1 MRRKLV
7 ISLSILVLAG
17 VSLAYLQID
26 DDPIPERQRM
36 LASIKTDH
44 QNPDSYYYL
53 MGISAGEGNDPLQV
67 GKNRVTAILAA
78 KTTAPTG
85 QKFVFTDILEAEK
98 LPEATGSLFCRTW
111 EGSCLNV
118 LGEASAS
125 SLNMQ
130 LKTHATLL
138 KRYQTLMALPEGST
152 LTQPEIEEPIPPYSY
167 LSSGSRLVS
176 FKALERAQR
185 GESAEAI
192 DDLINH
198 IIVVRKH
205 LAAADNIVGKM
216 IYLNNIS
223 STLDVIG
230 LLTAKLDRPL
240 TTGVHPLTPAERD
253 LSAPMARELAT
264 VRNMMLELDRHP
276 ELLEIGGHLPGWIG
290 RLLFKPEM
298 SINAVF
304 TSIAPIGPLSRQES
318 PEMLVGALALQD
330 KTVQVSRFKNYLGS
344 VLLDAGKYPDTYLKY
359 LYRIHDLNG
368 KIVLLNARLKSGTS
382 PVKWET
388 VPNPYYGLSKPARRH
403 PQFDAMCFD
412 GPKDDERRYRCL
424 MLKPAA

>member
-1 MRRKLV
+1 MRRILV
-7 ISLSILVLAG
+7 VTISILLLAG
-17 VSLAYLQID
+17 MALAYLQID

-36 LASIKTDH
+36 LASIKTNH
-44 QNPDSYYYL
+44 QTQDSYYYL
-53 MGISAGEGNDPLQV
+53 MGILAGEGNDPLQV
-67 GKNRVTAILAA
+67 GQNRVTAILAA
-78 KTTAPTG
+78 QTRATTG
-85 QKFVFTDILEAEK
+85 HKFVFTDIPEAEK

-111 EGSCLNV
+111 EGNCLNV

-125 SLNMQ
+125 SLHIELQ
-130 LKTHATLL
+130 THATLL
-138 KRYQTLMALPEGST
+138 KRYQALMALPEGST
-152 LTQPEIEEPIPPYSY
+152 LTQPDIEEPIPPYSY
-167 LSSGSRLVS
+167 LGAGSRLVS
-176 FKALERAQR
+176 LKALERAQR
-185 GESAEAI
+185 GESVEAI
-192 DDLINH
+192 DDLMNH
-198 IIVVRKH
+198 ITVVRQH
-205 LAAADNIVGKM
+205 LAAADNIFGKM
-216 IYLNNIS
+216 TYLNNIS
-223 STLDVIG
+223 STLDIIG

-240 TTGVHPLTPAERD
+240 TAAISPLTYAERD
-253 LSAPMARELAT
+253 LSVPMARELAG
-264 VRNMMLELDRHP
+264 VRNMLLKMDKHP

-298 SINAVF
+298 VINAVY

-330 KTVQVSRFKNYLGS
+330 KTVKVSRFKNYLGS
-344 VLLDAGKYPDTYLKY
+344 VLFDAGKYPDTYLKY
-359 LYRIHDLNG
+359 LYQIHDLNG
-368 KIVLLNARLKSGTS
+368 KIALLNARLKSGTS